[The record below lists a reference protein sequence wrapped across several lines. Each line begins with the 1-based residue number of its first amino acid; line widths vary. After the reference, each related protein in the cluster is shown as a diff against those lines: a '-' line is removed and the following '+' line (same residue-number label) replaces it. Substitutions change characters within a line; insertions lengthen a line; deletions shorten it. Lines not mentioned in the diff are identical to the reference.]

1 MAGRTHT
8 DPTSGESVADLL
20 KQLSEQT
27 SRLASLEVALAKA
40 EAREK
45 GKQAGVGASM
55 LGGASLFG
63 LLASGTLTAALVLA
77 LATAM
82 NDWLAALIVG
92 VVYLVIA
99 GVLVLIGR
107 QRLRRAAPFA
117 PEQTTESV
125 KEDVE
130 WVKNQA
136 RSARQ

>member
-1 MAGRTHT
+1 
-8 DPTSGESVADLL
+8 
-20 KQLSEQT
+20 
-27 SRLASLEVALAKA
+27 
-40 EAREK
+40 
-45 GKQAGVGASM
+45 
-55 LGGASLFG
+55 
-63 LLASGTLTAALVLA
+63 
-77 LATAM
+77 M

>member
-8 DPTSGESVADLL
+8 DPTSSESVADLL

-45 GKQAGVGASM
+45 GKQAGAGASL

-63 LLASGTLTAALVLA
+63 LLASGALTAALVLG

-82 NDWLAALIVG
+82 HDWLAALIVG
-92 VVYLVIA
+92 AAYLVIA
-99 GVLVLIGR
+99 GVLLLIGR
-107 QRLRRAAPFA
+107 ARIKRALPLAPQ
-117 PEQTTESV
+117 QTTESV

-130 WVKNQA
+130 WVKDRA
-136 RSARQ
+136 RRARQ